1 MRETMIHNSLKTLAI
16 LGLVISVSSCEVK
29 PEQSLPER
37 SFEMVWNE
45 EFDGEKGAF
54 VDPTKWVYDLGNGVN
69 GWGNNELQTYTSKPE
84 NISMDGEGNLV
95 ITAIKDDAD
104 NYTSAR
110 IKTKGLFSK
119 QFGKIEARIKTPTGS
134 GIWPAFWMLGSDIDN
149 VGWPQCGEI
158 DIMEQNGKFSNLTHS
173 TLHGPG
179 YSGGNSITAAYGL
192 QNARFDTDFNVYG
205 VEWSRNQI
213 DFFINGLLFKR
224 MTPEDVTGEW
234 VYNQPFYILLNLAV
248 GGSYVGAPN
257 EYTPFPGT
265 MHIDYIRVYKGT

>member
-1 MRETMIHNSLKTLAI
+1 MLSHPVKIQSIVLLTALLGGCTVDLVQTSPQRNYVLEWSDEFNGEEGTLPD
-16 LGLVISVSSCEVK
+16 E
-29 PEQSLPER
+29 
-37 SFEMVWNE
+37 
-45 EFDGEKGAF
+45 
-54 VDPTKWVYDLGNGVN
+54 TKWTYDIGTGQN
-69 GWGNNELQTYTSKPE
+69 GWGNGELQRYTNNPE
-84 NISMDGEGNLV
+84 NVSLDGKGNLV
-95 ITAIKDDAD
+95 ISAIKNTDGS
-104 NYTSAR
+104 YTSAR
-110 IKTKGLFSK
+110 IKTEGKFTK
-119 QFGKIEARIKTPTGS
+119 KFGRIEARIKTPS
-134 GIWPAFWMLGSDIDN
+134 GQGVWPAFWMLGSDIDN

-205 VEWSRNQI
+205 VEWSQNQI

-265 MHIDYIRVYKGT
+265 MHIDYVRVYKGT